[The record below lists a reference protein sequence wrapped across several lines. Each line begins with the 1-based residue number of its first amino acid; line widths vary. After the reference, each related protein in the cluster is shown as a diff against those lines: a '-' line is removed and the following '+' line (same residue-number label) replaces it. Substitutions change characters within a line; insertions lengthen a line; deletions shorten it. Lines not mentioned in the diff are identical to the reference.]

1 MNASDLFPRL
11 IKAPPPPNDD
21 PVIPMPVDNKRHNP
35 KVRLQAQFN
44 EPAVLSRVDLEDFP
58 EQFAMFAEDIMNFLD
73 CLNEFPEFIDE
84 AMNSSINSF
93 AHDLKVL

>member
-1 MNASDLFPRL
+1 
-11 IKAPPPPNDD
+11 
-21 PVIPMPVDNKRHNP
+21 MPVDNKRHNP

-93 AHDLKVL
+93 AHDLKVLWLMSLKTIILTLVFSTGLRVY